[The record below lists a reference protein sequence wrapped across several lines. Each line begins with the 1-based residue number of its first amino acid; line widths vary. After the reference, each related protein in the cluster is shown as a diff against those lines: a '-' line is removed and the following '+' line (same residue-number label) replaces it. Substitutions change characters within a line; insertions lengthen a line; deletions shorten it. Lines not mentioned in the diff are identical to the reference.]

1 MTIKQPHIRLIND
14 TDYAGALAVYTPYVL
29 DTVITFEYDVPS
41 LDEFT
46 KRLST
51 IAQHYPVLVCEVD
64 GKVVAYCYG
73 SIHRVKTAYQWS
85 VESTIYIAE
94 EYHHKGLATI
104 LYTTLFD
111 ILRLQG
117 FINVYA
123 GISVPDGKSDK
134 FHPKF
139 GFKYLGVFPKIGYK
153 HGSWH
158 DLKWYE
164 YILSERIDNP
174 LTPIPI
180 SEIKESERVNGILER
195 ATEILQS
202 KLQ

>member
-1 MTIKQPHIRLIND
+1 MNTPTIRLIRD
-14 TDYAGALAVYTPYVL
+14 TDYAGALAVYAPYVL
-29 DTVITFEYDVPS
+29 DTVITFEYEVPT

-46 KRLST
+46 RRLSA
-51 IAQHYPVLVCEVD
+51 IAKHYPVLVCEVD
-64 GKVVAYCYG
+64 GDIVAYSYG
-73 SIHRVKTAYQWS
+73 STHRVKTAYQWS

-94 EYHHKGLATI
+94 AYHHKGLASI
-104 LYTTLFD
+104 LYTCLFD

-164 YILSERIDNP
+164 YILSEHIYNP
-174 LTPIPI
+174 PNPIPI
-180 SEIKESERVNGILER
+180 SEIQDSEAVREILEK
-195 ATEILQS
+195 ANNELKITFQ
-202 KLQ
+202 

>member
-1 MTIKQPHIRLIND
+1 MNTPTIRLIRD
-14 TDYAGALAVYTPYVL
+14 SDYAGVLAVYTPYVL
-29 DTVITFEYDVPS
+29 DTVITFEYEVPT

-51 IAQHYPVLVCEVD
+51 IAKYYPVLVCEVD
-64 GKVVAYCYG
+64 GDIVAYCYG

-94 EYHHKGLATI
+94 AYHHKGLAAI
-104 LYTTLFD
+104 MYTCLFD

-174 LTPIPI
+174 PAPIPI
-180 SEIKESERVNGILER
+180 SEIWDSEAVR
-195 ATEILQS
+195 EILV
-202 KLQ
+202 KANAWVG

>member
-1 MTIKQPHIRLIND
+1 MNTPTIRLIRD

-29 DTVITFEYDVPS
+29 ETVITFEYEVPS

-46 KRLST
+46 KRLSI
-51 IAQHYPVLVCEVD
+51 IARHYPVLVCEVD
-64 GKVVAYCYG
+64 GAIVAYCYG
-73 SIHRVKTAYQWS
+73 STHRVKTAYQWS
-85 VESTIYIAE
+85 VESTIYVAE
-94 EYHHKGLATI
+94 AYHHKGIAAI
-104 LYTTLFD
+104 MYTCLFD

-158 DLKWYE
+158 DLKWFE
-164 YILSERIDNP
+164 YVLAQRVDNP
-174 LTPIPI
+174 AVPVAIREMRDTKEVK
-180 SEIKESERVNGILER
+180 EIIKNANRNFI
-195 ATEILQS
+195 
-202 KLQ
+202 